1 MYVLL
6 QVNMDEEEIDSWY
19 EEEKQKCIDEY
30 LQEIERTKNHEEAEK
45 SYNEKLN
52 RVIVKYNKLMEEK
65 IRNNKKGGLST
76 ILSKIRRTVFS
87 FKGK

>member
-6 QVNMDEEEIDSWY
+6 QVNMDEDEIDSWY
-19 EEEKQKCIDEY
+19 EEEKQKYIDEY
-30 LQEIERTKNHEEAEK
+30 LQQIEQTKNHEEAEK

-52 RVIVKYNKLMEEK
+52 RVIAKYNKLMEEK
-65 IRNNKKGGLST
+65 IRNKEKKGLST
-76 ILSKIRRTVFS
+76 IVFKIKKAVFS